1 MAGRGSGGRSVRG
14 WIVPPSTAGNDSDSC
29 CSMIT
34 RYDRTIRSIV
44 RGSLSRMTI
53 SLAQTSALNDSFGRQ
68 SSADLTANPY
78 FVHVE
83 YVQVDDIAST
93 GYSIGCLFA
102 CSLATNYRKVVVGS
116 CLDKMYR
123 QTGMRLPPVV
133 RIHQR
138 RAYAKSAGDSTIDKA
153 VDRLVGAVS
162 PKKSPRAE
170 GTIASVFASLSG
182 EKAVALPA
190 RFAALKR

>member
-1 MAGRGSGGRSVRG
+1 
-14 WIVPPSTAGNDSDSC
+14 
-29 CSMIT
+29 
-34 RYDRTIRSIV
+34 
-44 RGSLSRMTI
+44 
-53 SLAQTSALNDSFGRQ
+53 
-68 SSADLTANPY
+68 
-78 FVHVE
+78 
-83 YVQVDDIAST
+83 
-93 GYSIGCLFA
+93 
-102 CSLATNYRKVVVGS
+102 
-116 CLDKMYR
+116 MYR

-138 RAYAKSAGDSTIDKA
+138 RAYAKSAGDSTNGKA

-162 PKKSPRAE
+162 PKKNPRAE